1 MNDNDD
7 DPVHHPCLVLC
18 VRVVRADGCM
28 AWQPSEQFLVSG
40 VSEGG
45 EGKGGAGPLGQDQK
59 ASIGLGAFWGV
70 GLWDGTRI
78 LE

>member
-45 EGKGGAGPLGQDQK
+45 EGKGGAGARPKGKHRAGRFLGC
-59 ASIGLGAFWGV
+59 GTV
-70 GLWDGTRI
+70 GRHPDS
-78 LE
+78 